1 MMMAAATKS
10 RTTRPTKAPAVQR
23 MNLRNLFIGFE
34 VIGLPFLRW
43 GPF

>member
-1 MMMAAATKS
+1 MMAAAAKS
-10 RTTRPTKAPAVQR
+10 RITRPTKAPAIQR
-23 MNLRNLFIGFE
+23 IYLRNLFMGFE